1 MRLAAVFALCLLAVL
16 PGCAI
21 NREGASVSPDVDLS
35 PLKTYYVVRFAPDD
49 RGIQEVIAA
58 ALRNRGLEA
67 SSGRESDAPKNAQVI
82 VTYQDK
88 WMWDMTMY
96 MIELKIYFRE
106 PGTSRLL
113 AMGTSRHTS
122 LSRRSPEEMAAEVLS
137 NIFKGGV
144 K

>member
-1 MRLAAVFALCLLAVL
+1 MRFAWIVAFAAAVAVA
-16 PGCAI
+16 GCAI
-21 NREGASVSPDVDLS
+21 NREGASVSPDVDMS
-35 PLKTYYVVRFAPDD
+35 RLKTYYVVRFAPDD

-58 ALRNRGLEA
+58 VLRKRGLEA
-67 SSGRESDAPKNAQVI
+67 SSGSEGDAPKDAQVI
-82 VTYQDK
+82 VPYQDK
-88 WMWDMTMY
+88 WTWDMTMY

-106 PGTSRLL
+106 PETGRLL

-122 LSRRSPEEMAAEVLS
+122 LSRRSPEEMAAEVLA

>member
-49 RGIQEVIAA
+49 RGIEEVIAA
-58 ALRNRGLEA
+58 ALRKRGLEA
-67 SSGRESDAPKNAQVI
+67 TSGKEGEAPREAQVI

-96 MIELKIYFRE
+96 MLELKIYFRE
-106 PGTSRLL
+106 PETGRLL
-113 AMGTSRHTS
+113 AMGSSHHTS
-122 LSRRSPEEMAAEVLS
+122 LSRRAPDEMAAEVLA
-137 NIFKGGV
+137 NIFKGGT

>member
-1 MRLAAVFALCLLAVL
+1 MRFAWIVAFSAAVAVA
-16 PGCAI
+16 GCAI
-21 NREGASVSPDVDLS
+21 NREGASVSPDVDMS
-35 PLKTYYVVRFAPDD
+35 RLKTYYVVRFAPDD

-58 ALRNRGLEA
+58 VLRKRGLEA
-67 SSGRESDAPKNAQVI
+67 SSGSEGDAPKDAQVI

-88 WMWDMTMY
+88 WTWDMTMY

-106 PGTSRLL
+106 PETGRLL

-122 LSRRSPEEMAAEVLS
+122 LSRRSPEEMAAEVLA